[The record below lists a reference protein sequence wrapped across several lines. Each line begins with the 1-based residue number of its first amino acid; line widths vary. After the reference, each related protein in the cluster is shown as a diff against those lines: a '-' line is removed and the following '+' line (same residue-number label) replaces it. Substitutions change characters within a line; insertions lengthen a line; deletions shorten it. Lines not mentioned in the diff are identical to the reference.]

1 MTVKMD
7 EFIRRLAEMEAKY
20 PGDAGD
26 ALEKG
31 VKKMTRAIRKA
42 TPVGKT
48 DHPHKLKK
56 SWRIKM
62 VDVRGK
68 APRAEIRNTAPHYH
82 LVNRGVQNPKDSH
95 GHAKPELAGPLN
107 RHKGFLE
114 KAVRDNWPGV
124 KKTMERAFYKKVRDR
139 LG

>member
-7 EFIRRLAEMEAKY
+7 EFVRRLAEMEAKY

-26 ALEKG
+26 TLEKG
-31 VKKMTRAIRKA
+31 AKKMTRAIRKA

-68 APRAEIRNTAPHYH
+68 APQAEIRNTAPHYH

-95 GHAKPELAGPLN
+95 GHPKPELAGPLN

>member
-1 MTVKMD
+1 MKMD

>member
-1 MTVKMD
+1 MKMD
-7 EFIRRLAEMEAKY
+7 EFVRRLAEMEAKY

-31 VKKMTRAIRKA
+31 AKKMTRAIRKA

-95 GHAKPELAGPLN
+95 GHPKPELAGPLN